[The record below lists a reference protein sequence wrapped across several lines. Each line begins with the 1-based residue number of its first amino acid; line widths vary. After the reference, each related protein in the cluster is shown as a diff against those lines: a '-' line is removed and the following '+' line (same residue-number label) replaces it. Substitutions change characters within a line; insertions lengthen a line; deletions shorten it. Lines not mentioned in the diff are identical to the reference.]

1 MKRME
6 VAVKMNNQSK
16 KMVMDALFKVINS
29 APALYSQRNYL
40 YPQTYQTNDVSTQ
53 EFNTWVNYVNQI
65 LDISY
70 DYVGLNIIM
79 STKMMISQLVS
90 QYGVSNIQR
99 IDQIKQELIKLT
111 QAILQY

>member
-16 KMVMDALFKVINS
+16 QMVMDALFKVINS
-29 APALYSQRNYL
+29 APALYSQKNYL
-40 YPQTYQTNDVSTQ
+40 YPQTYQTYDVSMQ
-53 EFNTWVNYVNQI
+53 EFKTWVNYVNQI

-70 DYVGLNIIM
+70 NYLGLNIIM

-90 QYGVSNIQR
+90 QYEVSNIQR

>member
-1 MKRME
+1 ME

-16 KMVMDALFKVINS
+16 QMVMDALFKVINS
-29 APALYSQRNYL
+29 APTLYSQRNYL
-40 YPQTYQTNDVSTQ
+40 YPQTYQKNDVSTQ

-70 DYVGLNIIM
+70 DHVGLNIIM

-99 IDQIKQELIKLT
+99 IAQIKQELIKLT

>member
-1 MKRME
+1 MKWME

-16 KMVMDALFKVINS
+16 QMVMDALFKVINS

-40 YPQTYQTNDVSTQ
+40 YPQTHQTNDVSTQ

-70 DYVGLNIIM
+70 NYVSLNIIM

-90 QYGVSNIQR
+90 QYEVSNIQR

>member
-1 MKRME
+1 ME

-16 KMVMDALFKVINS
+16 QMVMDALFKVINS

-40 YPQTYQTNDVSTQ
+40 YPPTYQTNDVSTQ

-79 STKMMISQLVS
+79 STKMMINQLVS
-90 QYGVSNIQR
+90 RYGVSNIQR